1 MMTMITMMTMMTM
14 MAMMAMM
21 AMMTMMTMMT
31 MITMIPG
38 EKKGAGRGGG
48 RRAGRGR
55 GQVGRRWLGG
65 HQPQTRYN
73 VYSEIRPGNMS
84 APLVPSQTQYQCV
97 RVSMRCPSLVSEC
110 PSACWS

>member
-1 MMTMITMMTMMTM
+1 MSVAEMDVMTISPRKPFGAPGDDGSRRSSREEEEEEVRRGVV
-14 MAMMAMM
+14 MA
-21 AMMTMMTMMT
+21 MMTMMT

-73 VYSEIRPGNMS
+73 VYSD
-84 APLVPSQTQYQCV
+84 
-97 RVSMRCPSLVSEC
+97 
-110 PSACWS
+110 